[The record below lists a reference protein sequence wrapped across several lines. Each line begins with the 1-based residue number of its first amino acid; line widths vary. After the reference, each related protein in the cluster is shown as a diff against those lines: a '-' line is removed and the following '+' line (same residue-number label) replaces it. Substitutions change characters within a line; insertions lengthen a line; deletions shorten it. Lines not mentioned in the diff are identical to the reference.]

1 VNAYDPFIKQN
12 LLHRYVTHTNPTWS
26 SHMPILVSIN
36 NIKKLLDFSF
46 ADHSHWLKTRRICI
60 CCRTQTILYYIVWFL
75 TFIIIIIFFHFFIEF
90 KTLPL
95 LNKEFHI
102 IHKWNLFKKVEL
114 FSART
119 IIISSNRFRGKKL
132 CPTTLVI
139 IPNFSSNYIIAK
151 TLKYHE

>member
-1 VNAYDPFIKQN
+1 MWTRMTLLSNKTSYIDMLHTLISLDPAICPFLSVLIISKSPWIFHLQITLIDWKHVVSASAAGRKQYFIMLYDFLGLFFI
-12 LLHRYVTHTNPTWS
+12 
-26 SHMPILVSIN
+26 
-36 NIKKLLDFSF
+36 
-46 ADHSHWLKTRRICI
+46 
-60 CCRTQTILYYIVWFL
+60 
-75 TFIIIIIFFHFFIEF
+75 FHFFIEF

-102 IHKWNLFKKVEL
+102 MHKWNLFKKVEL
-114 FSART
+114 FSTRT